1 VGPTT
6 TFDRKLVVNGELGCI
21 STVEVMMRPPEVFV
35 RSLSHQEA
43 TRLKRMSTRAE
54 HQSTRIRAAILLA
67 SNVKTPVPQI
77 ARMWLTDESHVR
89 KVIHEFNEEGFD
101 SLRPEYR
108 GGRPRRITPTE
119 RKRVVAVA
127 GARPD
132 TQGVPLARW
141 SLDRLSAYL
150 AEQGLV
156 ISPVHLWRLLE
167 QAGLSFQRT
176 RSWKASPDPDYETK
190 AARVLELYAATPIDG
205 PVISFDQMGPISL
218 KPIQGASWA
227 KRKCPERL
235 RATFNRKHGIRYI
248 FGALDVHRDRLYA
261 RMRPR
266 RAGSD
271 VLGFMRTIRLV
282 YPVRQRIYWI
292 QDNLSANWTPDI
304 RVYAAANRIELVPT
318 PTYASYLN
326 RIESHFRPIQEFVF
340 NNTDYPDWDTTQ
352 RAVADYITHRNGTDR
367 DRRIAALER
376 KHRIAA

>member
-1 VGPTT
+1 MGPTGL
-6 TFDRKLVVNGELGCI
+6 FDRKLAVRGEWGCI
-21 STVEVMMRPPEVFV
+21 SILEVVMRPPEVFV

-43 TRLKRMSTRAE
+43 VRLKRLSTRAE

-101 SLRPEYR
+101 SLRPEYG
-108 GGRPRRITPTE
+108 GGRPRRITPAQ

-132 TQGVPLARW
+132 TQGVPLTRW

-150 AEQGLV
+150 AEHGVL
-156 ISPVHLWRLLE
+156 ISPIHLWRLLAE
-167 QAGLSFQRT
+167 AGLSFQRT
-176 RSWKASPDPDYETK
+176 RSWKASPDADYETK
-190 AARVLELYAATPIDG
+190 AARVLELYGATPIDG

-218 KPIQGASWA
+218 KPIQGAGWA
-227 KRKCPERL
+227 RRKRPERL
-235 RATFNRKHGIRYI
+235 RATYNRKHGIRYI

-271 VLGFMRTIRLV
+271 VLGFMRTIRLC
-282 YPVRQRIYWI
+282 YPTRQKIYWI

-304 RVYAAANRIELVPT
+304 RAFADANRIELVPT

-340 NNTDYPDWDTTQ
+340 DNTDYRDWDTAQ
-352 RAVADYITHRNGTDR
+352 RAVADYITHRNGADR
-367 DRRIAALER
+367 DRRVAALER
-376 KHRIAA
+376 KHRVAA

>member
-1 VGPTT
+1 L
-6 TFDRKLVVNGELGCI
+6 FDRKLVAGGEWGCI
-21 STVEVMMRPPEVFV
+21 STVEVVMRPPEVFV
-35 RSLSHQEA
+35 RPLSHQEA
-43 TRLKRMSTRAE
+43 VKLKRMSTRAE
-54 HQSTRIRAAILLA
+54 HQATRIRAAILLA
-67 SNVKTPVPQI
+67 SNVKTSVPQI

-101 SLRPEYR
+101 SLRPDYR

-132 TQGVPLARW
+132 TQGVPLTRW
-141 SLDRLSAYL
+141 SLDRLSAHL
-150 AEQGLV
+150 AEQGV
-156 ISPVHLWRLLE
+156 VVSPIHLWRLLAE
-167 QAGLSFQRT
+167 AGLSFQRT
-176 RSWKASPDPDYETK
+176 RSWKASPDPDYETR
-190 AARVLELYAATPIDG
+190 AARVLELYGAAPIDG

-218 KPIQGASWA
+218 KPIQGAGWA
-227 KRKCPERL
+227 VRKRPERL
-235 RATFNRKHGIRYI
+235 RATYNRKHGIRYI

-271 VLGFMRTIRLV
+271 VLGYMRTIRLV
-282 YPVRQRIYWI
+282 YPARQKIYWI

-304 RVYAAANRIELVPT
+304 RAFAAANRIELVPT

-340 NNTDYPDWDTTQ
+340 NNTDYPNWDTAQ
-352 RAVADYITHRNGTDR
+352 KALANYITHRNGRDH

-376 KHRIAA
+376 KHRVAA

>member
-1 VGPTT
+1 VGPTGS
-6 TFDRKLVVNGELGCI
+6 FDRKLAAGGEWERVPI
-21 STVEVMMRPPEVFV
+21 VEVVMRPPEVFV

-43 TRLKRMSTRAE
+43 VRLKRMSTRAE

-89 KVIHEFNEEGFD
+89 KVIHEFNEDGFD
-101 SLRPEYR
+101 SLRPDYR
-108 GGRPRRITPTE
+108 GGRPRRITDAE
-119 RKRVVAVA
+119 RQRVVAVA
-127 GARPD
+127 GARPEN
-132 TQGVPLARW
+132 QGVPLTRW
-141 SLDRLSAYL
+141 SLDRLSAWL
-150 AEQGLV
+150 AEHGVL
-156 ISPVHLWRLLE
+156 ISAIHLWRLLDH
-167 QAGLSFQRT
+167 AGLSFQRT

-190 AARVLELYAATPIDG
+190 AARVLELYAAAPFDG

-218 KPIQGASWA
+218 KPIQGAGWA
-227 KRKCPERL
+227 RRKRPARL
-235 RATFNRKHGIRYI
+235 RATYNRKHGIRYI

-271 VLGFMRTIRLV
+271 VLGYMRTIRLC
-282 YPVRQRIYWI
+282 YPARQKLHWI

-304 RVYAAANRIELVPT
+304 RKFAAVNRIELVPT

-340 NNTDYPDWDTTQ
+340 NNTDYADWDTAQ
-352 RAVADYITHRNGTDR
+352 RALADYITHRNGRDH
-367 DRRIAALER
+367 DRRIAVIER

>member
-1 VGPTT
+1 L
-6 TFDRKLVVNGELGCI
+6 FDRKLAVDGEWGCI
-21 STVEVMMRPPEVFV
+21 PILEVVMRPPEVFV

-101 SLRPEYR
+101 RLRPEYR
-108 GGRPRRITPTE
+108 GGRPRRITPVE
-119 RKRVVAVA
+119 RQRVVAVA

-132 TQGVPLARW
+132 TEGVPLTRW
-141 SLDRLSAYL
+141 SLDRLSVYL
-150 AEQGLV
+150 SEHGVV
-156 ISPVHLWRLLE
+156 ISAIHLWRLLAE
-167 QAGLSFQRT
+167 AGLSFQRT

-190 AARVLELYAATPIDG
+190 AARVLELYAAAPIDG

-227 KRKCPERL
+227 KRKRPGRL
-235 RATFNRKHGIRYI
+235 RATYSRKHGIRYI

-271 VLGFMRTIRLV
+271 VLGFMRTIRTV
-282 YPVRQRIYWI
+282 YPARQKLYWI
-292 QDNLSANWTPDI
+292 QDNLSANWTPEI
-304 RVYAAANRIELVPT
+304 RAYANANRIELVPT

-326 RIESHFRPIQEFVF
+326 RIESHFCPIQEFVF
-340 NNTDYPDWDTTQ
+340 NNTDYPTWNAAQ
-352 RAVADYITHRNGTDR
+352 RAVADYITHRNGADR

-376 KHRIAA
+376 KHRVAA

>member
-1 VGPTT
+1 L
-6 TFDRKLVVNGELGCI
+6 FDRKLAAVGEWGRVLILEVV
-21 STVEVMMRPPEVFV
+21 MRSPEVFV

-89 KVIHEFNEEGFD
+89 RVIHEFNREGFD

-108 GGRPRRITPTE
+108 GGRPRRITAAE
-119 RKRVVAVA
+119 RKRVVAMA

-132 TQGVPLARW
+132 TQGVPLTRW

-150 AEQGLV
+150 AEHGVV
-156 ISPVHLWRLLE
+156 ISPIHLWRLLD

-190 AARVLELYAATPIDG
+190 AARVLELYQAAPFDG

-218 KPIQGASWA
+218 KPTQGAGWA
-227 KRKCPERL
+227 PRKRPERL
-235 RATFNRKHGIRYI
+235 RATYNRKHGIRYI

-261 RMRPR
+261 RVRPR

-282 YPVRQRIYWI
+282 YPARQRIHWI

-304 RVYAAANRIELVPT
+304 RAYADANKIELVPT

-340 NNTDYPDWDTTQ
+340 NNTDYGDWDTAQ

-376 KHRIAA
+376 KHRVAA